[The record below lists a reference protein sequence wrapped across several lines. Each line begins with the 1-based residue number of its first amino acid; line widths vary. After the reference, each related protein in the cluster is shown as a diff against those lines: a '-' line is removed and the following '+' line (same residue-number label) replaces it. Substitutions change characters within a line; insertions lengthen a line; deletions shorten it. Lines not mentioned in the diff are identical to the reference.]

1 MIEKNDVTKTIE
13 FFENS
18 KRETLAELRKL
29 KQKVPEDCMLRAA
42 KHGKGYQYFIRKK
55 GSEVNGEYIKKN
67 NEKLATMLAQM
78 EYYEGI
84 IKALN
89 KALALLGRCDSIS
102 KGAPFESAISSM
114 ASGKRELI
122 SPIYLTDEQYLE
134 KWKNQVYEK
143 LFFREETTEFYT
155 RRGLRVR
162 SKSEVI
168 VADMLDENDV
178 PFLYEKPLKLRSRI
192 VHPDFTLLNIRER
205 KEIYWEH
212 FGIMDDREY
221 RDNAFWKMREYETNG
236 LYQGESLIWTFETG
250 KYPLNTR
257 EIRKMIKVLKE
268 RLGY

>member
-1 MIEKNDVTKTIE
+1 MAV
-13 FFENS
+13 
-18 KRETLAELRKL
+18 
-29 KQKVPEDCMLRAA
+29 
-42 KHGKGYQYFIRKK
+42 
-55 GSEVNGEYIKKN
+55 
-67 NEKLATMLAQM
+67 MLAQM
-78 EYYEGI
+78 EYYEAL
-84 IKALN
+84 IKALDR
-89 KALALLGRCDSIS
+89 ALVLLGRCDSTS
-102 KGAPFESAISSM
+102 KGAPFESAINSM
-114 ASGKRELI
+114 SSGKRELI

-143 LFFREETTEFYT
+143 LYFREETTEFYT
-155 RRGLRVR
+155 RQGLRVR

-178 PFLYEKPLKLRSRI
+178 PFLYEKPLRLRSGI

-221 RDNAFWKMREYETNG
+221 RDNAFLKMREYEANG

-257 EIRKMIKVLKE
+257 EIRKMIKALKE